1 MPRVELV
8 QKHNMS
14 ARRLFIRANNGK
26 IYPYLV
32 VNDVCLSDSRREERV
47 LQLLRIL
54 NLYFEKRKESSKR
67 HLLFTVPRVVAVSP
81 QMRLIEDTPSA
92 ITLKEVMKKHYD
104 NKGIDEDTAI
114 SLYYERL
121 AAVQA
126 RGEQSTHQVL
136 RDIFKEIQSTIVP
149 EVVLKE
155 WAQRS
160 YQGSA
165 DYWTFRKQ
173 FTAQLT
179 LSQFAEFTLHLSR
192 LSPEM
197 LQIVRGTGRLTIAY
211 YKFELDD
218 NKGELDANR
227 PVPFRLTPN
236 ISELISPVGIGGVL
250 TSSMVAA
257 ARCLVDPKFSIDS
270 ILRAILRDE
279 IIAWHKKKHDTQLH
293 SNVQPSSEQIDNEV
307 LISLVNGAV
316 SSILT
321 RLQNLAEF
329 EGAETKVT
337 TLIGAAMSP
346 DNLCRMDPAW
356 HPWL

>member
-1 MPRVELV
+1 MGLHHLIAKLKKWIKILEAKTKLLSSSFLLEERCRFLSVFSISTADVELPGEFLMPKSNIHSHYYIRIAQFMPRVELV

-32 VNDVCLSDSRREERV
+32 VNDACLSDSRREERV

-54 NLYFEKRKESSKR
+54 NIYFEKRKESSKR

-81 QMRLIEDTPSA
+81 QMRLIQDSPSVV
-92 ITLKEVMKKHYD
+92 TLKDVMKTHYVK
-104 NKGIDEDTAI
+104 KGIDEDTAV

-155 WAQRS
+155 WAQRT
-160 YQGSA
+160 YPGAA

-173 FTAQLT
+173 FTTQLT
-179 LSQFAEFTLHLSR
+179 MLQFAEFTLHLSR

-197 LQIVRGTGRLTIAY
+197 LQIIRASGRLNVGY
-211 YKFELDD
+211 YKFEIDD
-218 NKGELDANR
+218 NK
-227 PVPFRLTPN
+227 
-236 ISELISPVGIGGVL
+236 
-250 TSSMVAA
+250 
-257 ARCLVDPKFSIDS
+257 
-270 ILRAILRDE
+270 
-279 IIAWHKKKHDTQLH
+279 
-293 SNVQPSSEQIDNEV
+293 
-307 LISLVNGAV
+307 
-316 SSILT
+316 
-321 RLQNLAEF
+321 
-329 EGAETKVT
+329 
-337 TLIGAAMSP
+337 
-346 DNLCRMDPAW
+346 
-356 HPWL
+356 